1 MVHCNLP
8 YNTGDAGLIPS
19 QGTRDQ
25 AVEQL
30 SLCAVSN
37 EARMPQRENLCAA
50 TEDVQDTTKIPRA
63 ATKTRQ
69 PNK

>member
-50 TEDVQDTTKIPRA
+50 VKDPT
-63 ATKTRQ
+63 
-69 PNK
+69 